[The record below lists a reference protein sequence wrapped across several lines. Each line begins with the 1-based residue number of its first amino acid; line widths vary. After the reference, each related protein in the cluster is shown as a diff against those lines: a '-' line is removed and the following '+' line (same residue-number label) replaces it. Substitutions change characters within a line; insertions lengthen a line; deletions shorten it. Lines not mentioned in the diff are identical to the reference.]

1 MSAAQVEWSRVK
13 AVFDA
18 AVLLYGPARAA
29 YLADV
34 CGANDALRRQV
45 EALLASHDEAGTF
58 LERPAAALIDR
69 DTDALIGRTIG
80 SYCIAS
86 RVGAGGMGEVYRAHD
101 AKLDRDVALKLFP
114 RDVAADGDRLRRFD
128 AEARAASSLNHP
140 HILVIHDFGELDGRP
155 FMVTEFVEGET
166 LRQRLDRGAVP
177 AHEAVAIAIQVAGA
191 LAAAHVRG
199 IVHRDIKPENI
210 MVRPDGYVKVL
221 DFGLAKL
228 LDQSE
233 EAVTASLRTHS
244 GILLGT
250 PRYMSPEQAEG
261 RDVDS
266 RSDIFSLGVI
276 IYELST
282 GLHPFEGNSHMAVL
296 SSILRDVP
304 KPITEV
310 NPSLPPDLAAIIARC
325 LAKDRSARYPSASVL
340 RSDLDA
346 LQGTLRAND
355 STPSVASDTRRRH
368 LDTPA
373 IDSVAVLPFVN
384 ASGDPDTEYLTDGI
398 TETLI
403 NRLSQVPAL
412 RVVPRSTV
420 FRHKGRDIEPTEL
433 GRQLKVRM
441 LLTGK
446 VLQRGRDTLHVQVD
460 LVDVQQD
467 AQLWGE
473 RFVRHG
479 SDIFAVEDEIA
490 HQIADNLRLKLTG
503 EDRERLARRY
513 TDDTDAYHLYLRGRH
528 HWSRRTG
535 PDLLKSVGY
544 FEQAVAR
551 DPGYALPYTGLADA
565 YVVMS
570 AFEAGVPKELWSKAK
585 TAARRALAIEPD
597 LPEALAELLLVSP
610 WLDRDWHAA
619 DDAHRRAMSRHPAY
633 WLAHDHYAMTLAARG
648 RVDEAV
654 AEVRRGQALE
664 PLSLVVHHHVAWMLV
679 LAGRPDEAIAECRNA
694 LDMDPSFGML
704 HLWMGIALEQKGR
717 YEDAIASLE
726 RAVALKATRS
736 MSIAA
741 VAHACAKA
749 GRIDEARQRLSQLEQ
764 ESAARYV
771 EPYAVA
777 LIHAVLGDTEAALR
791 FLEQGYRDH
800 SFWLGVWVRTD
811 SRLAVL
817 HGDARFQDLVHRL
830 HPA

>member
-1 MSAAQVEWSRVK
+1 MSTAQVEWPRVK
-13 AVFDA
+13 AMFDA
-18 AVLLYGPARAA
+18 AVLLDGPARAA
-29 YLADV
+29 YLAGA
-34 CGANDALRRQV
+34 CGENDALRRQV
-45 EALLASHDEAGTF
+45 EGLLAAHDEGGTF
-58 LERPAAALIDR
+58 LERPATTLIAP

-80 SYCIAS
+80 SYRIAS

-101 AKLDRDVALKLFP
+101 AKLDRDVALKLLP
-114 RDVAADGDRLRRFD
+114 RDVAADGDRLRRFH

-140 HILVIHDFGELDGRP
+140 QILVIHDFGEFDGRP

-166 LRQRLDRGAVP
+166 LRQRLDRGVVP
-177 AHEAVAIAIQVAGA
+177 AHEAVAIAMQIAGA
-191 LAAAHVRG
+191 LAAAHARG

-233 EAVTASLRTHS
+233 ETETALLRTHS
-244 GILLGT
+244 GVLLGT

-261 RDVDS
+261 REVDAC
-266 RSDIFSLGVI
+266 SDIFSLGVI
-276 IYELST
+276 LYELST
-282 GLHPFEGNSHMAVL
+282 GVHPFEGDSHAAVL
-296 SSILRDVP
+296 SSILRDTP
-304 KPITEV
+304 TPITDV
-310 NPSLPPDLAAIIARC
+310 DRCLSPDLARIIGRC
-325 LAKDRSARYPSASVL
+325 LAKDRSARYQSASDL

-346 LQGTLRAND
+346 QQRPVRAEVAGGYPD
-355 STPSVASDTRRRH
+355 TPRRH
-368 LDTPA
+368 LDTPT

-412 RVVPRSTV
+412 RVLPRSTV
-420 FRHKGRDIEPTEL
+420 FRHKGRDIDPIEL
-433 GRQLKVRM
+433 GRRLKVRM

-446 VLQRGRDTLHVQVD
+446 VLQRGDTLHVQAE

-473 RFVRHG
+473 RLVRHG

-490 HQIADNLRLKLTG
+490 GQIADNLRLKLTG

-513 TDDTDAYHLYLRGRH
+513 TDDADAYHLYLRGRY

-570 AFEAGVPKELWSKAK
+570 AFEAGVPRELLSKAK
-585 TAARRALAIEPD
+585 AAAHRALAIEPD

-610 WLDRDWHAA
+610 WLDRDWQAA
-619 DDAHRRAMSRHPAY
+619 DDANRRAMRRHPAY

-648 RVDEAV
+648 RVDDAV
-654 AEVRRGQALE
+654 SEVRRGQALE

-704 HLWMGIALEQKGR
+704 HLWMGIALEQKGL

-741 VAHACAKA
+741 AAHACAKA
-749 GRIDEARQRLSQLEQ
+749 GRIDDARQRLAQLEQ
-764 ESAARYV
+764 ESVARYV

-777 LIHAVLGDTEAALR
+777 LIHAALGDTEAALR
-791 FLEQGYRDH
+791 FMEQGYRDH

-811 SRLAVL
+811 ARLAAL
-817 HGDARFQDLVHRL
+817 HGDARFQDLLRRL
-830 HPA
+830 GVADA